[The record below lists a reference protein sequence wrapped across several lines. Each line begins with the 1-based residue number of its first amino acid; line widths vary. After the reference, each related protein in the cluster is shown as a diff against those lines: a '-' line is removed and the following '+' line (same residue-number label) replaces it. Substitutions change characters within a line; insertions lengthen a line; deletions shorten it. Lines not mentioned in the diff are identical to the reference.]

1 MKYMIVL
8 FFSLSQLTL
17 FSCSFNP
24 NHKGNPGG
32 SGAKDS
38 LYLIRMANRAFLP
51 PPGIDVSLESDTGL
65 PENLWGIIQFW
76 KPLENETRYL
86 LGEAGIIVYQYL
98 GGTAYT
104 ARLAAGCRP
113 DKMLDII
120 RWAGPLN
127 REDKLTRQL
136 YREEIEEWAVTK
148 EGRIKLMVSFFE
160 EISADSIKTLLE
172 KYSEKVIPNE
182 LDGNW
187 FIEIDKEQ
195 IRFLSAE
202 KEVKWLEPGPSPQG
216 MLKED

>member
-8 FFSLSQLTL
+8 FFSLSQMTL
-17 FSCSFNP
+17 FSCSFIP
-24 NHKGNPGG
+24 NQKGNPRGTG
-32 SGAKDS
+32 TEDS

-51 PPGIDVSLESDTGL
+51 SPGIDKSMESETGL
-65 PENLWGIIQFW
+65 PESLWGIIQFW
-76 KPLENETRYL
+76 KPLENETRYM
-86 LGEAGIIVYQYL
+86 LGEAGIMVYQYL

-120 RWAGPLN
+120 RWTGPLKS
-127 REDKLTRQL
+127 EDKLTSQL
-136 YREEIEEWAVTK
+136 YREEIEKWAVTK

-160 EISADSIKTLLE
+160 GISADSIMTLLE
-172 KYSEKVIPNE
+172 KYSEKVTPNE

-187 FIEIDKEQ
+187 FIEIERDQ

-202 KEVKWLEPGPSPQG
+202 KEVKWLEPGPNPQG
-216 MLKED
+216 MLEED